1 MTINHSFVPSQNYYY
16 SPGPQRQIM
25 SPSFVGVQSLPK
37 PSFFPPQPYSVKPT
51 PHSDGRPNTYP
62 QPSISRA
69 HSTSPVQPRSKNVK
83 PISVSSE
90 ITVSRVPRTTLHCS
104 SAPKKLGA
112 NSQVKHKRYAD
123 GSYAN
128 APHPTELG
136 HPRF

>member
-1 MTINHSFVPSQNYYY
+1 MLFKN
-16 SPGPQRQIM
+16 GRQR
-25 SPSFVGVQSLPK
+25 PFTRVGRTDHDKFGNSSEQ
-37 PSFFPPQPYSVKPT
+37 
-51 PHSDGRPNTYP
+51 
-62 QPSISRA
+62 
-69 HSTSPVQPRSKNVK
+69 